1 MHFLSCCSYSF
12 SDTSSTTTS
21 IKLESIG
28 NNGTDLFYPVVGG
41 GHLAVRL
48 EFRNHHPNHN
58 RRKKKMKPYA
68 FLTLVVLIIAFL
80 CVVTAVEAPR
90 KPRGETTYVL
100 PQVEE
105 METNPNPFSF

>member
-1 MHFLSCCSYSF
+1 LYSF
-12 SDTSSTTTS
+12 SDTSFIITS
-21 IKLESIG
+21 IKSESIG
-28 NNGTDLFYPVVGG
+28 SNGTDLFYPVVGG
-41 GHLAVRL
+41 DPLVVYL
-48 EFRNHHPNHN
+48 EFRHHHSNHHP
-58 RRKKKMKPYA
+58 RKKKMKPYA
-68 FLTLVVLIIAFL
+68 FLTLVVTITAFL